1 MNRLRKRLPKGCV
14 LLYGDES
21 DVHYNPILGMV
32 WHRRGQVYSVRS
44 SLKNQKVY
52 VFGVLNAQ
60 TGQVT
65 YQIFRRKRSR
75 EFLEFLKYLLKQ
87 YRRWKIYLVLDDFK
101 IHDTGIIREFI
112 KKNKKRLKIVWL
124 PTYSPYLNLIER
136 FWRHMKDCTVRNYFF
151 GDITKLIQALH
162 GFFRKYHSKK
172 IDRITFE
179 ESRSSHAA

>member
-1 MNRLRKRLPKGCV
+1 M
-14 LLYGDES
+14 LYGDES

-32 WHRRGQVYSVRS
+32 WHRRGKAYCVKS

-52 VFGVLNAQ
+52 VFGVLNGK

-75 EFLEFLKYLLKQ
+75 EFLEFLKYLLRQ
-87 YRRWKIYLVLDDFK
+87 YRRWKVYLVLDNFK
-101 IHDTGIIREFI
+101 IHDTAIIRDFI

-136 FWRHMKDCTVRNYFF
+136 FWRYMKDCTVRNYFF

-162 GFFRKYHSKK
+162 SFFKEYHSK
-172 IDRITFE
+172 RVEQITFE
-179 ESRSSHAA
+179 KREKPYAA